1 MMKEKL
7 EKYIDS
13 YMQIINEDADTNTTE
28 FKDVSEAQKVIFFI
42 DSLKKLHADF
52 PASFEKNYEDAVNYL
67 KEHEDETVEEDVSQ
81 KDAFLSKIYD
91 LIDVVYQIGVKA
103 GKTGEEINP
112 HEDEE
117 VNDIL
122 GSIEADY
129 DDGKAI

>member
-1 MMKEKL
+1 MMKKKL
-7 EKYIDS
+7 EKYTDAYIK
-13 YMQIINEDADTNTTE
+13 IINED
-28 FKDVSEAQKVIFFI
+28 VS
-42 DSLKKLHADF
+42 
-52 PASFEKNYEDAVNYL
+52 P
-67 KEHEDETVEEDVSQ
+67 

-91 LIDVVYQIGVKA
+91 LIDTVYQIGVKA
-103 GKTGEEINP
+103 GKTGEAFNP

>member
-1 MMKEKL
+1 MKKEMKNFTDT
-7 EKYIDS
+7 YIK
-13 YMQIINEDADTNTTE
+13 IINEDADTNTTE
-28 FKDVSEAQKVIFFI
+28 FKDISEAQKVIFFI
-42 DSLKKLHADF
+42 DSLKKLHANF

-67 KEHEDETVEEDVSQ
+67 KKHEDETVEEDVSQ

-91 LIDVVYQIGVKA
+91 LIDTVYQIGVKA